1 MYIILSIT
9 FTVTEDGLISHSRS
23 YNWTKCNIC
32 RWICAHLFFAHMPRK
47 AWNRLLSLFC
57 SQNFWTN
64 WKNNLVFRCQ
74 RLHSL
79 RTKSNENN
87 TPTLLYKF
95 MGRAKFQRK
104 FDLEISSVNNFSR
117 LTMLYWEAYTLKF
130 IKICSE
136 TTYSKNSYHIETS
149 QLIWTAKQLT
159 GCYMT
164 QDFTERCFRADISY
178 IFS

>member
-1 MYIILSIT
+1 M
-9 FTVTEDGLISHSRS
+9 SHSRS

-32 RWICAHLFFAHMPRK
+32 RWIFAHSFFAHMPGK
-47 AWNRLLSLFC
+47 ACNRLLSLFC
-57 SQNFWTN
+57 FQNFWNN
-64 WKNNLVFRCQ
+64 WKNNLVSTCK
-74 RLHSL
+74 RLHSS

-87 TPTLLYKF
+87 TPTVLYKF
-95 MGRAKFQRK
+95 MGKAKFQRN

-117 LTMLYWEAYTLKF
+117 LATLYWEAYTLKF

-149 QLIWTAKQLT
+149 QLICTAKQLT

-164 QDFTERCFRADISY
+164 QDFTESYFRADISY

>member
-47 AWNRLLSLFC
+47 ACNRLLSLFC

-136 TTYSKNSYHIETS
+136 TTYCKNSYHIETS